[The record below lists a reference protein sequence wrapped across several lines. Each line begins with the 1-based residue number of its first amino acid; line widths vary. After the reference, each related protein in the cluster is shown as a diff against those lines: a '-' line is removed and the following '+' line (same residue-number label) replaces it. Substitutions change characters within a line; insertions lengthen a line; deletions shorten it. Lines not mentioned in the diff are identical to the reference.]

1 MKQTFILIILFLSAF
16 TQFAAAQKTRTQIA
30 QEAADTIVSVNIV
43 KENGSIKSATGFI
56 VNPNGVIATA
66 KHAVK
71 DARLINLTLKNGA
84 VSDEAK
90 VLAVADLK
98 DVDLALLKITAFNL
112 PTVAFGDSD
121 KVQVGEDITVIG
133 NPRRLQNTVT
143 NGLISQLRLV
153 GDNIIWQQISAPI
166 SPSSSGS
173 PVFNARGEVVG
184 VALSS
189 LQGADNQNLNFSVP
203 SNYLVELM
211 SQNGYAAA
219 RPKPAE
225 KVQYGQNKKPL
236 SIYGKISE
244 HMQKSWRILKKKTKD
259 FFSRK

>member
-16 TQFAAAQKTRTQIA
+16 MPSAAAQKTRTQIA

-43 KENGSIKSATGFI
+43 KQDGAIKSATGFI

-71 DARLINLTLKNGA
+71 DARLINLTFKNGA

-90 VLAVADLK
+90 VIALADLK
-98 DVDLALLKITAFNL
+98 DVDLALIKITAFNL
-112 PTVAFGDSD
+112 PIVVFGDSG

-153 GDNIIWQQISAPI
+153 NDGVVWQQISAPI

-173 PVFNARGEVVG
+173 PVFNVRGEVIG

-203 SNYLVELM
+203 SNYLIELM
-211 SQNGYAAA
+211 AQNGFTAA
-219 RPKPAE
+219 RAKTT
-225 KVQYGQNKKPL
+225 KVQYAQNKKTL
-236 SIYGKISE
+236 GIYGRIAG
-244 HMQKSWRILKKKTKD
+244 HIQKSWRILKKKTKD